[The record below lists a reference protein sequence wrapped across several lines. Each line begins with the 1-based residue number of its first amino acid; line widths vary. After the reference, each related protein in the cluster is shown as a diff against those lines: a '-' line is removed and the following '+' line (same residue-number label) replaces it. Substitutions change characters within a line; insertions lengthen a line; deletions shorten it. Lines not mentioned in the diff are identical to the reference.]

1 MTTRPPFEDIRF
13 TARDGL
19 RLYGRRYPAARR
31 AGRSASARPVLCLP
45 GLTRNGRDFH
55 DLATALSTDPAA
67 PRDVYTFDY
76 RGRGGSEFDGD
87 WRNYAIPIEMLDV
100 LDFLVVTGLH
110 DVGVVGTSRGGLI
123 ALVMAAAQPTAIG
136 ALVLNDIGPVIEQQ
150 GLARIASYVGRAPLP
165 KSWPEAAKLVR
176 DLFQKQFTRIPDA
189 DWEPIARQLFNEQNG
204 KPAPGYDAKL
214 SRALS
219 VLDGPIP
226 ALWPQF
232 EAVKRV
238 PLLVIRGE
246 NSDLLSAA
254 TVEDMRRRHPRAST
268 LTVPG
273 EGHAPLLRDA
283 PTQNAIAAFLRSS
296 DGAMPQAAPSMA
308 ASTAT

>member
-1 MTTRPPFEDIRF
+1 MKTRAPFEDIRF

-19 RLYGRRYPAARR
+19 RLYGRRYPAACGAGKHEPRR
-31 AGRSASARPVLCLP
+31 PALCLP

-55 DLATALSTDPAA
+55 SLATALAA
-67 PRDVYTFDY
+67 DAETPRDVYTFDY
-76 RGRGGSEFDGD
+76 RGRGSSEFDGD

-110 DVGVVGTSRGGLI
+110 DVGLIGTSRGGLI
-123 ALVMAAAQPTAIG
+123 AMVMAAAQPSSFG

-165 KSWPEAAKLVR
+165 KSWPEAAKLTR
-176 DLFQKQFTRIPDA
+176 DLFQKQFTRVSDA
-189 DWEPIARQLFNEQNG
+189 DWEPIARQLFNEANG
-204 KPAPGYDAKL
+204 KPAPGYDKQL

-232 EAVKRV
+232 EALKRV

-246 NSDLLSAA
+246 NSDLLTAA
-254 TVEDMRRRHPRAST
+254 TVDEMRRRHPRASAI
-268 LTVPG
+268 TVADQ
-273 EGHAPLLRDA
+273 GHAPLLRDT
-283 PTQNAIAAFLRSS
+283 PTQRAIATFLASCDSEPAARHR
-296 DGAMPQAAPSMA
+296 AAP
-308 ASTAT
+308 ASA